1 MTGPNPFTERCDTDA
16 ADRELVAAAV
26 DGDRA
31 ALENLL
37 LRHQAWIYNLA
48 VRMVWEPTDAEDV
61 TQEVLVKVVTK
72 LSTFRGDAEF
82 RTWLYRMVA
91 NHVLNMRRRHHEE
104 TAVSFSQF
112 GAQLAAAPELE
123 LPDRRSLP
131 VDVPM
136 LVDEA
141 KLGCTIGMI
150 MCLDRRQRLAY
161 VLGELFGASHR
172 IGGELLDTTPQNFR
186 QLLTRAR
193 KDLSTFM
200 ADTCGLVDPNNPCRC
215 PKKTR
220 AFIEAGYVDPDRMRF
235 AGHYERA
242 VRDLAP
248 AVLESLDDQLHEQAR
263 AVQRE
268 QPFLESPDVARR
280 IDRMLELSEVRDA
293 MGWG

>member
-1 MTGPNPFTERCDTDA
+1 MTAPNPFAERSETDD
-16 ADRELVAAAV
+16 ADRDLVAAAV
-26 DGDRA
+26 DGERA
-31 ALENLL
+31 ALEQLL

-48 VRMVWEPTDAEDV
+48 VRMVWEPADAEDV

-72 LSTFRGDAEF
+72 LSTFRGEAGF
-82 RTWLYRMVA
+82 RTWLYRLVA
-91 NHVLNMRRRHHEE
+91 NHVLNMKRRHHEQ

-112 GAQLAAAPELE
+112 GEQLANAPELE
-123 LPDRRSLP
+123 LPDPRSLP

-172 IGGELLDTTPQNFR
+172 VGAEILATSTQNFR
-186 QLLTRAR
+186 QLLARAR
-193 KDLSTFM
+193 KDLATFM
-200 ADTCGLVDPNNPCRC
+200 AGTCGLVDPANPCRC

-220 AFIEAGYVDPDRMRF
+220 AFVEAGYVDPNRMRF
-235 AGHYERA
+235 ASGYQRT
-242 VRDLAP
+242 VRDAAP
-248 AVLESLDDQLHEQAR
+248 AVLDRLDEAVHEQAR

-280 IDRMLELSEVRDA
+280 IDQLLDLTEVRNA
-293 MGWG
+293 MGW